1 MGGCR
6 PYVLQYFFQKY
17 YIMSENIVVTE
28 NLCEL
33 FLQKIEGIEICA
45 ETMMILLKYAMEAVE
60 LSQIKGVRQKEMAL
74 LLLTFAINDSGL
86 DDKETYLNMLEVMA
100 TAVDVIVDATKGKLA
115 VNRTQGFLKKV
126 FSCYK
131 KMK

>member
-1 MGGCR
+1 
-6 PYVLQYFFQKY
+6 
-17 YIMSENIVVTE
+17 MSENIVVTE

-45 ETMMILLKYAMEAVE
+45 ETMMTLLKHAMEAVE